1 MTSSA
6 PTVRTDTEGSIVTI
20 TLDRPDRMNTMN
32 DQLLDELLA
41 AVESAASDPGV
52 RVIVLTGSGRAF
64 CAGGDMVNFN
74 DGALVAPVPLETQIR
89 GLRTHMR
96 IVTLL
101 RECAAVTI
109 AAVNGAAAGA
119 GLSLALACDLRFSS
133 ARAVFRSAF
142 VDAGLSGDFGGTWLL
157 THLIGESRARRMYLL
172 NEKITAEQALDWGLA
187 SAVFAPDDFEAGWR
201 SAAAAMAA
209 KAPLTLAAIK
219 QNFLD
224 AATVDFATACDREAV
239 RHTVCSRT
247 ADAAEAA
254 AAFVE
259 KRSPSFSGS

>member
-1 MTSSA
+1 MSSSEQ
-6 PTVRTDTEGSIVTI
+6 TVRVDSEGAIALI
-20 TLDRPDRMNTMN
+20 TLDRPDRMNAMN
-32 DQLLDELLA
+32 DQLLDDLLA
-41 AVESAASDPGV
+41 AVESAASEPGV

-74 DGALVAPVPLETQIR
+74 DGGLVAPVPLETQIR

-101 RECAAVTI
+101 RECAAVTV

-119 GLSLALACDLRFSS
+119 GLSLALACDLRVSS
-133 ARAVFRSAF
+133 SRAIFRSAF

-172 NEKITAEQALDWGLA
+172 NEKITAAQALDWGLA
-187 SAVFAPDDFEAGWR
+187 SAVFEPDDFDAGWR
-201 SAAAAMAA
+201 AVANTMAD

-219 QNFLD
+219 QNFVD

-239 RHTVCSRT
+239 RHTICSRT

-259 KRSPSFSGS
+259 KRTPRFSGS